1 MSKRAAGEG
10 TVRMLGVDRWEA
22 AKMIDGRRVSRS
34 GRTRREALERL
45 DAATKNGATPRSKS
59 NTVAD
64 AIAAHM
70 KHLDARVAAGS
81 LKPRTRDYYENVLT
95 HAPLDMRLDKAR
107 PSDIEAWQAGLAE
120 QGLSG
125 STRRGAY
132 IALKSAFATAR
143 RDRMTS
149 NDPFEGLQA
158 PSGARESEPVHATT
172 EDVQALLDAAN
183 EPWRTLWM
191 VLAYTGLRRGEALAL
206 EWDDIDLDR
215 AVLTVRS
222 GKTARARRQVPLV
235 PAVVEALAA
244 MPRTGPC
251 PFPFDGRN
259 TLRAFY
265 RHRPRAGLTIHSLR
279 HGVATRLLEQGASV
293 HVVSAI
299 LGHSS
304 VSITLDN
311 YSHSV
316 AQAERDALGM
326 LA

>member
-1 MSKRAAGEG
+1 M
-10 TVRMLGVDRWEA
+10 RMIAVDRWEA

-34 GRTRREALERL
+34 GRTRKEALDRL
-45 DAATKNGATPRSKS
+45 DAATKNGAAPRSKS

-64 AIAAHM
+64 AVEMHLA
-70 KHLDARVAAGS
+70 HLDARVAAGS
-81 LKPRTRDYYENVLT
+81 LKPRTRDYYENVLR
-95 HAPLDMRLDKAR
+95 HAPAGLRLDKAR
-107 PSDIEAWQAGLAE
+107 PSDIEAWQAELAE
-120 QGLSG
+120 AGKLSG

-132 IALKSAFATAR
+132 IALKAAFATAR
-143 RDRMTS
+143 RDRLTT
-149 NDPFEGLQA
+149 NDPFTGLQA
-158 PSGARESEPVHATT
+158 PSGARETEPVHATA
-172 EDVQALLDAAN
+172 EDVQALLDAAT
-183 EPWRTLWM
+183 EPWRTLWL
-191 VLAYTGLRRGEALAL
+191 VLAHTGLRRGEALAL
-206 EWDDIDLDR
+206 EWDDIDLEHGT
-215 AVLTVRS
+215 LLVRS

-235 PAVVEALAA
+235 PVVVEALTA

-251 PFPFDGRN
+251 PFPFDGAN
-259 TLRAFY
+259 TLHTFY

-279 HGVATRLLEQGASV
+279 HGVATRLLEQGAPV

-316 AQAERDALGM
+316 AQAERDALGL